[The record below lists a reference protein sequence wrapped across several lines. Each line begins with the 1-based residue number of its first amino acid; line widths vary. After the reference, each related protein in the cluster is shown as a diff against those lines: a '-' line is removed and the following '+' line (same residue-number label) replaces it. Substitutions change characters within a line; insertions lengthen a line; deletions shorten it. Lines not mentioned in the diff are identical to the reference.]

1 MVVCVGEARSQDN
14 AMAVLKAVK
23 AVVNEVR
30 HDSLLSMVKQCLSQC
45 GQWPWNVEK
54 FFPVV
59 AEVKGLGEVEV
70 VMRQVLVENLKE
82 ALGLERAKEVVSDL
96 LHHQSSL

>member
-1 MVVCVGEARSQDN
+1 MVVCVGEARSQVN

-30 HDSLLSMVKQCLSQC
+30 HDALLSRVKQCLSQC
-45 GQWPWNVEK
+45 GQWPWDFEK
-54 FFPVV
+54 KFPVV
-59 AEVKGLGEVEV
+59 AEVKGLDEVEV

-82 ALGLERAKEVVSDL
+82 ALGVERAKKVVSDWV
-96 LHHQSSL
+96 HHQSRL